1 MLHVYVQ
8 VEIYIYSTCHD
19 RSSIRVGKRVLPC
32 GNPRPFRADNRM
44 VWCLSTKRSSF
55 LCDPLFTEAEQVH
68 QVFVRRTVSVT
79 VFNSPPNST
88 SQGWPAVCCIFVRP
102 HRGMPF
108 LILCLKVLTCAQ
120 MSTHAITARAVCT
133 SAVRVCRERWLWEN
147 NRSIEFQHC
156 SYSQQFHDAAEG
168 SRVRILAQW

>member
-32 GNPRPFRADNRM
+32 GNPRSFCADNRM
-44 VWCLSTKRSSF
+44 VWCLSRKRSSF
-55 LCDPLFTEAEQVH
+55 LCEQVY

-120 MSTHAITARAVCT
+120 MSTHAITAHAVCT
-133 SAVRVCRERWLWEN
+133 SAVRE
-147 NRSIEFQHC
+147 S
-156 SYSQQFHDAAEG
+156 AEKDDSGRTTDLSNFSTAVIVNSFTMLQRVAG
-168 SRVRILAQW
+168 SGY